1 MNFSDLVNIANHIAG
16 KGELQYGLGQKELS
30 DVEDWHRLLL
40 YIEKI
45 ADHTNND
52 ITSTFD
58 NLIPLRQDL
67 EILTEQISLGVPN
80 ASELEES
87 SNYIEN
93 NNSEQTAFFNNADEM
108 RWFFNSGGRIRVK
121 VTDEQFDITSQ
132 AGGVNTWSYAQGTTE
147 KGDYEFS
154 KTKNTGTPYGF
165 YNLTTNYTEIVNTD
179 NINIKVKLNAIP
191 GKSESITTLTSLKNF
206 TPIKLTSVNPIA
218 GHGLTK
224 VYYPYD
230 FK

>member
-87 SNYIEN
+87 SNYI
-93 NNSEQTAFFNNADEM
+93 AVICM
-108 RWFFNSGGRIRVK
+108 
-121 VTDEQFDITSQ
+121 
-132 AGGVNTWSYAQGTTE
+132 
-147 KGDYEFS
+147 FS
-154 KTKNTGTPYGF
+154 RNRR
-165 YNLTTNYTEIVNTD
+165 
-179 NINIKVKLNAIP
+179 
-191 GKSESITTLTSLKNF
+191 
-206 TPIKLTSVNPIA
+206 
-218 GHGLTK
+218 
-224 VYYPYD
+224 
-230 FK
+230 